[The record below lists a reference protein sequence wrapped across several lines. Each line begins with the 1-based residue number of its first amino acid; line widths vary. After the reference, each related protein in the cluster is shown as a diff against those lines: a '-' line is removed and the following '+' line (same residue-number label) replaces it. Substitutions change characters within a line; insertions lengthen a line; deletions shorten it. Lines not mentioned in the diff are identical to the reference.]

1 MHTRPLPIVIT
12 PDLAHS
18 SGTTVCGQ
26 GMRTGRPQ
34 AEKGMDRP
42 RLGRNQPARHP
53 LPPAG
58 ARRTEEASR
67 PVRPLA
73 AAAPAPLWT
82 HPRATRAP
90 RLAGVP
96 AKSRA
101 IRILPAVWR
110 TWGFPGVRQA
120 SACRSVPLPCRR
132 QGPSVRSRRA
142 APRRLSRSRRGG
154 GRSERPATGCRPWAR
169 ATASARRA
177 SGNQAQ
183 APSLSISTR
192 KTGDV
197 VE

>member
-18 SGTTVCGQ
+18 SGTTVCGRR
-26 GMRTGRPQ
+26 MRTGRPQ

-53 LPPAG
+53 LLRSG

-90 RLAGVP
+90 RLAGDPCQVP
-96 AKSRA
+96 GYPNPPGGVANLGFSWC
-101 IRILPAVWR
+101 PA
-110 TWGFPGVRQA
+110 
-120 SACRSVPLPCRR
+120 SVSL
-132 QGPSVRSRRA
+132 QVRSFALQAAGAECAIATGSSSTPEQIEARRREIRA
-142 APRRLSRSRRGG
+142 ACDRLSALGQ
-154 GRSERPATGCRPWAR
+154 
-169 ATASARRA
+169 
-177 SGNQAQ
+177 GNCQC
-183 APSLSISTR
+183 PPGLR
-192 KTGDV
+192 
-197 VE
+197 